1 MRKIWRN
8 VYNWGDT
15 EKKIDP
21 TIEHHINHFKH
32 LLGIEGEVHDLPLN
46 ANAQEEVKLAKKSR
60 LSRSALKDL
69 MRFVGSDNVFVDD
82 FSRAKHSFGK
92 YYGDILKMR
101 MGKVANPPDAVVCP
115 RTEEDLIKVINYCN
129 AKRIPVVPWG
139 GGTSVTRALE
149 ADKGGIALD
158 LTVHLKDVLSLN
170 AEDSTVTVEAG
181 ILGPDLEKYLN
192 ERGYTCGHFP
202 QSFEFA
208 TVGGWV
214 AARGAGQASTGYG
227 RIEDLL
233 VGLRI
238 VTPTGLISC
247 GNYPAAS
254 VGGDIRHFIL
264 GSEGTLGAISRVT
277 LRIRKYNADTAILKS
292 YMFKSFE
299 QAVEAMREMMQ
310 SQVYPPHFFRIS
322 DPEETEIGLGMKGKD
337 KGITGAALNL
347 LGFKKGGRSLMYAIF
362 EGDPRQCR
370 LGERALGKIVRK
382 HGGLS
387 LGAYATR
394 KWLEQRYSSAYM
406 RDPMMDAGIRIDTLE
421 TSVHY
426 SQLIEL
432 WQAVRAYIKKDGQ
445 TLCLTHISHTY
456 ETGANLYFIFASP
469 MLSKDELNQFE
480 KFHKGIVET
489 FIAHGGTLSHHHGI
503 GRLVAPLLD
512 RQHSP
517 ATLEAW
523 RAVKK
528 TLDPKGI
535 MNPGA
540 LIFKAR

>member
-15 EKKIDP
+15 EKKIDS

-32 LLGIEGEVHDLPLN
+32 LLGIQGEARDLPLN
-46 ANAQEEVKLAKKSR
+46 ANAQEEVKLTKKSR
-60 LSRSALKDL
+60 LTRQVLRDL
-69 MRFVGSDNVFVDD
+69 MRFVGSDNVQVDD
-82 FSRAKHSFGK
+82 FSRARHSFGK
-92 YYGDILKMR
+92 YYGDILRMR
-101 MGKVANPPDAVVCP
+101 MGKITNVPDAVVMP
-115 RTEEDLIKVINYCN
+115 RTEEDIIKVISYCN
-129 AKRIPVVPWG
+129 LKRIAVVPWG

-149 ADKGGIALD
+149 AEKGGIALD
-158 LTVHLKDVLSLN
+158 LTRNYKDILSLN

-181 ILGPDLEKYLN
+181 ILGPELEQYLN

-208 TVGGWV
+208 TVGGWL

-227 RIEDLL
+227 RIEDMV
-233 VGLRI
+233 VGFRA
-238 VTPTGLISC
+238 VTPAGLISC

-254 VGGDIRHFIL
+254 VGADIRHFL
-264 GSEGTLGAISRVT
+264 MGSEGTLGVITRVT
-277 LRIRKYNADTAILKS
+277 LRVRRYNAANAALKS

-299 QAVEAMREMMQ
+299 EAVAAMREMMQ
-310 SQVYPPHFFRIS
+310 SQVMPPHFFRIS

-337 KGITGAALNL
+337 KGITGAALNM

-362 EGDPRQCR
+362 EGDSAQIS
-370 LGERALGKIVRK
+370 LGAKTLGRIVRK
-382 HGGLS
+382 HRGLS
-387 LGAYATR
+387 LGSYATR

-421 TSVHY
+421 TAVHY
-426 SQLIEL
+426 SNLTQL
-432 WQAVRAYIKKDGQ
+432 WQAVREYIKSDGQ

-456 ETGANLYFIFASP
+456 ETGANLYFIFVSP
-469 MLSKDELNQFE
+469 MLAKDELAQFE
-480 KFHKGIVET
+480 KFHRGIVQV
-489 FIAHGGTLSHHHGI
+489 FAANGGTLSHHHGI
-503 GRLVAPLLD
+503 GRLVSHLLD

-517 ATLEAW
+517 ATLQVW

-540 LIFKAR
+540 LIFKK